1 MGESARILVVD
12 DDESV
17 RKILKTV
24 LEYVGY
30 TVNTAKTGEEAL
42 KIAKVRHPNLTL
54 VDYSLPDMELTVFL
68 KKISRMAP
76 STQVIVI
83 ADKPSLRKVMEM
95 VSKVSKR
102 PYPYLLK
109 PFDMETAIDII
120 REQLKRQRWRK
131 RGKSVTIE
139 FVKPIEKRV

>member
-42 KIAKVRHPNLTL
+42 KIAKARHPNLTL
-54 VDYSLPDMELTVFL
+54 VDYSLKEMELTVFL

-76 STQVIVI
+76 STQVIVVT
-83 ADKPSLRKVMEM
+83 DKPSLRKVMEM
-95 VSKVSKR
+95 VSKVGKR